1 MATIRRFEDL
11 EAWKKSRLLSQE
23 VWKITCA
30 GTFSR
35 DYKLKDQINAA
46 SGSVMD
52 NIAEGFGRGGRL
64 EFVNFLSI
72 AKGSVDETKSQ
83 LYRALD
89 KEHISKEKF
98 ESIYS
103 VADEAGRAIHGLI
116 EYLNSSLVKGN
127 KFKDRAKETVKDKS
141 KN

>member
-23 VWKITCA
+23 VMRITSS
-30 GTFSR
+30 GTFVR
-35 DYKLKDQINAA
+35 DYKLKDQIKAA
-46 SGSVMD
+46 SGSAMD

-89 KEHISKEKF
+89 CEHISKEKF
-98 ESIYS
+98 E
-103 VADEAGRAIHGLI
+103 VAYILADDAGKTIQGLI
-116 EYLNSSLVKGN
+116 DYLNSSPLKGT
-127 KFKDRAKETVKDKS
+127 KFKDRTKGV
-141 KN
+141 